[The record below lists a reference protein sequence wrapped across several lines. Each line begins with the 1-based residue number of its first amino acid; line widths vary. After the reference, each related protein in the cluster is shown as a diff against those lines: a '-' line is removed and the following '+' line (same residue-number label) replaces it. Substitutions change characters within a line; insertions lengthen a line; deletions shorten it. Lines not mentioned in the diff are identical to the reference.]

1 MELIKALVIVF
12 GFSFFGNTM
21 TNIFSLPIPGSIV
34 GLLSLFIALQLKI
47 VKLNSVKEV
56 SNNLQ
61 KYMALYF
68 VPLLVALSLQAKA
81 LEGQWLNLIIIIL
94 LTTTITYVTVG
105 VISEKVAKH
114 D

>member
-1 MELIKALVIVF
+1 MELIKALTIIF
-12 GFSFFGNTM
+12 GFTYFGNTM
-21 TNIFSLPIPGSIV
+21 SNIFSLPIPGSIV
-34 GLLSLFIALQLKI
+34 GLLSLFIALRLKLI
-47 VKLNSVKEV
+47 NLNTVKET
-56 SNNLQ
+56 SKNLQ

-94 LTTTITYVTVG
+94 TTTIITYVLVG

-114 D
+114 E